1 MYARNPAKPFTNISS
16 LNPKTTVSIG
26 YCCYAHFTDKNTKV
40 HMLHTLVKVIPTG
53 RFPKSGFEPEQLDS
67 RACAFNHYL
76 HEKGSGT

>member
-16 LNPKTTVSIG
+16 LNPKTTVSFG
-26 YCCYAHFTDKNTKV
+26 YCCYAHFTDKNSKV
-40 HMLHTLVKVIPTG
+40 HMASYIGQGHTAG
-53 RFPKSGFEPEQLDS
+53 RFPKSGFEPEQSDS